1 MATTEAYTL
10 SLHDAL
16 PISLTINQGTP
27 STATTIKN
35 AADDS
40 VVNAALPLGS
50 TVYDTAAVT
59 NAGGFPLSG
68 TVTFRLYPTST
79 RLTASHT
86 EKSYVA
92 VGSKTSNHG
101 PLGAGGYSFQA
112 TYVARTYSNHDD
124 SPRDLYS
131 FPTRRSSD
139 LSTATT
145 IKNAADD
152 SVVNAALPLGS
163 TVYDTAAVT
172 NAGGFPLSGTVTFR

>member
-68 TVTFRLYPTST
+68 TVTFRFYST
-79 RLTASHT
+79 KADCTGAST
-86 EKSYVA
+86 DETGIA
-92 VGSKTSNHG
+92 VGTKSSNHG

-112 TYVARTYSNHDD
+112 KYVAGTDANHAD
-124 SPRDLYS
+124 SAW
-131 FPTRRSSD
+131 SD
-139 LSTATT
+139 CEPSTIGKAAPSITTALSDSLIRVGDTIHDSATLSD
-145 IKNAADD
+145 AGPD
-152 SVVNAALPLGS
+152 
-163 TVYDTAAVT
+163 
-172 NAGGFPLSGTVTFR
+172 AGGTVKYRY